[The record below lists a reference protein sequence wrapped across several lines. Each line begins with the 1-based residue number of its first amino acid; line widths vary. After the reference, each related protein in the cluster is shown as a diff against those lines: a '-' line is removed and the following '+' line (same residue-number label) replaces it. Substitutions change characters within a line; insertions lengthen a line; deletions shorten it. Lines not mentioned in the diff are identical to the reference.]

1 MFDMT
6 PDVDVLFQDGM
17 FSIRNRAS
25 ILSLATWESCFV
37 VNATLARL
45 PEDDL
50 QDTAKRGEC

>member
-50 QDTAKRGEC
+50 QDTAKRG